1 MARKTA
7 FDPAEKLEQAMTLFW
22 QKGYEATS
30 IQDLVDALGINRFS
44 LYNSFGDK
52 QALFQLALDHYLEQ
66 VSRKRMAPLLCDKGG
81 LAALYGWLDA
91 LALRLSQADNPGCFL
106 QNTQLGGA
114 MDQPRVRERILDMH
128 RELQQALAHAC
139 QVAMREGDLAPKTDV
154 EALAR
159 FLFVHVQGW
168 VLLGKGGGHDDTL
181 RADMT
186 TLRQQLALWQR
197 HPITGERER

>member
-22 QKGYEATS
+22 QKGFEATS

-52 QALFQLALDHYLEQ
+52 QTLFQLALDHYIDK
-66 VSRKRMAPLLCDKGG
+66 VSRQRLTPLLCEHGG
-81 LAALYGWLDA
+81 LAAIHDWLDA
-91 LALRLSQADNPGCFL
+91 LALRLTQPGNLGCFL
-106 QNTQLGGA
+106 QNAQIGTA
-114 MDQPRVRERILDMH
+114 MDEPKVRERIAAMH
-128 RELQQALAHAC
+128 QELQQALAHALR
-139 QVAMREGDLAPKTDV
+139 VAIRNGELAANTDV

-168 VLLGKGGGHDDTL
+168 VLLGKGGGNGDTL
-181 RADMT
+181 HADIT
-186 TLRQQLALWQR
+186 TLKRQLALWQGGQ
-197 HPITGERER
+197 PTG